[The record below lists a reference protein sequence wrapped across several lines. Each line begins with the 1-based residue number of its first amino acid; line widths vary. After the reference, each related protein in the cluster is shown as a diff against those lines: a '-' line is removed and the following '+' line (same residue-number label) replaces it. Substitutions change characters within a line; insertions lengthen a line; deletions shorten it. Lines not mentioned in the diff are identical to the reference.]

1 MATRFDFSG
10 RAVLVTGG
18 SSGIGNGIAQ
28 AFREAGAAVTITGT
42 RDREAYAGEAG
53 SDFDGLAFARLDIGV
68 DAEVEAFAAAWQGPL
83 DVLVNASGTVAYRR
97 KEFEIATFRRIL
109 DVNLTGV
116 FHMCVAF
123 FPLLRERKGSIVNVT
138 SLAAFNS
145 TKNNPAYSASKG
157 GLGILTKTLADHW
170 GRDGVRVNAVA
181 PGFVESKLTKVSRDN
196 PAIYQGSI
204 AKTPLGRWGTP
215 ADMAGA
221 ALWLAS
227 EQSSFVTGQSIIVD
241 GGISLG

>member
-1 MATRFDFSG
+1 MAAFDFTG
-10 RAVLVTGG
+10 RKVIVAGG

-28 AFREAGAAVTITGT
+28 AFRACGAEVTITGT
-42 RDREAYAGEAG
+42 RPPETYAGEPG
-53 SDFDGLAFARLDIGV
+53 SDFAGLSFAQLDIGI
-68 DAEVEAFAAAWQGPL
+68 DAQVAAFAQAWDGPL
-83 DVLVNASGTVAYRR
+83 HVLVNASGTVAYRR
-97 KEFEIATFRRIL
+97 KEFEIETFRRIL

-116 FHMCVAF
+116 FHLCTLF
-123 FPLLRERKGSIVNVT
+123 HPKLKDTGGSIVNVT
-138 SLAAFNS
+138 SLAAFNA

-227 EQSSFVTGQSIIVD
+227 EYASFVTGQSIVVD